1 MELPNDLWRAVF
13 ARLSFKILLR
23 IELVCKLWKVL
34 CWDQRWRLDLR
45 NFQSEFGTPLT
56 DHYFYRV
63 LLKTGHKLQSI
74 NFGAAHLST
83 YSLYNMKRLSH
94 LTSLKIDTSDDR
106 FAFKFAVNLLD
117 HFTTQLRVFH
127 LDSVDINSEIVMDIL
142 TRATN
147 LIDLSWQGQYS
158 QNILKLNK
166 LTQLKKLK
174 GFSNSYYSYFNVSPG
189 LFAPLTNLVSLNTGE
204 LIMAFN
210 WGSIASLQKL
220 KKLQVSINYADPS
233 IFVEAVSHLTALHT
247 LDIWDCKR
255 VHFSPIY
262 GWNWENWIHLT
273 NLRELNLHSAHH
285 LHHESLMDM
294 AVLSNLAALE
304 VTGIRCSIGNVPW
317 AQYMTSLRS
326 LKLEFTSKFNSCGP
340 YLSPIS
346 QLTRLELY
354 MPCYLKAYVARAIS
368 DATQLRT
375 LKLFGKYSRPA
386 ALMELTRLTGLE
398 HFTFTAPQQL
408 WGLNLLSCLTHLKS
422 LAITLNGVPASSDQ
436 QMCLDDLHFFTS
448 LVKLAKLKIFTPITS
463 ELNSQGLLILSCL
476 TSLNLLRL
484 TLDIGS
490 TLDKEVVAQLTTAL
504 PDLQIITL

>member
-1 MELPNDLWRAVF
+1 
-13 ARLSFKILLR
+13 
-23 IELVCKLWKVL
+23 
-34 CWDQRWRLDLR
+34 
-45 NFQSEFGTPLT
+45 
-56 DHYFYRV
+56 
-63 LLKTGHKLQSI
+63 
-74 NFGAAHLST
+74 
-83 YSLYNMKRLSH
+83 
-94 LTSLKIDTSDDR
+94 
-106 FAFKFAVNLLD
+106 
-117 HFTTQLRVFH
+117 
-127 LDSVDINSEIVMDIL
+127 
-142 TRATN
+142 
-147 LIDLSWQGQYS
+147 
-158 QNILKLNK
+158 
-166 LTQLKKLK
+166 
-174 GFSNSYYSYFNVSPG
+174 
-189 LFAPLTNLVSLNTGE
+189 
-204 LIMAFN
+204 
-210 WGSIASLQKL
+210 
-220 KKLQVSINYADPS
+220 
-233 IFVEAVSHLTALHT
+233 
-247 LDIWDCKR
+247 
-255 VHFSPIY
+255 
-262 GWNWENWIHLT
+262 
-273 NLRELNLHSAHH
+273 
-285 LHHESLMDM
+285 
-294 AVLSNLAALE
+294 
-304 VTGIRCSIGNVPW
+304 
-317 AQYMTSLRS
+317 MTSLRS

-422 LAITLNGVPASSDQ
+422 LAITLNGVPASSGQ